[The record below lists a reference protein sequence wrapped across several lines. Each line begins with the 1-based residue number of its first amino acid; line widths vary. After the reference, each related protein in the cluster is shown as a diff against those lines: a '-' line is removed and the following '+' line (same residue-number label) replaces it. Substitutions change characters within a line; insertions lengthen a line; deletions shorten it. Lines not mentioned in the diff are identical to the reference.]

1 MNIPALYRAAA
12 AARHGQDRR
21 VAMPGAAELR
31 DYLARHPG
39 QRWVYP
45 AHWGNCPL
53 AYCLH
58 ESPGPDAWL
67 VSTHTA
73 FSQAFVERFD
83 AELAKRRALSGADCL
98 ALLDDLERDAKT

>member
-1 MNIPALYRAAA
+1 MARIAVWRCPVRPNCAITWRGTPASAGFTRRIGAI
-12 AARHGQDRR
+12 ARSPI
-21 VAMPGAAELR
+21 A
-31 DYLARHPG
+31 
-39 QRWVYP
+39 
-45 AHWGNCPL
+45 CS
-53 AYCLH
+53 